1 MNKFALMNKVMYRL
15 ILGVVGVEFF
25 KKQRRRRRIKNERN
39 TPLMFE
45 NEEGHRIYAVYNV

>member
-1 MNKFALMNKVMYRL
+1 MNKVMYRL